1 MTHPFVR
8 LLTRICE
15 IPTCCQL
22 FWQSVNN
29 GFDNFDLFTRLCF
42 EHPLFYQQPST
53 IIYISIITYLT
64 CRESWMDINS
74 QCSQQNSVQETFQN
88 GTRGLLHLTVQRE
101 APTPVFLTT
110 IFQSWLSFVT
120 HIQAFQFQKV
130 ETYYCLK
137 TLENYIFLLFS
148 VKIKLSIR
156 SHQFVT

>member
-1 MTHPFVR
+1 MKSQPVAKRFDSQSITVLTTSICLLDFVLSTHFWTTNLPPSS
-8 LLTRICE
+8 TY
-15 IPTCCQL
+15 QL
-22 FWQSVNN
+22 
-29 GFDNFDLFTRLCF
+29 
-42 EHPLFYQQPST
+42 
-53 IIYISIITYLT
+53 ITYST

-88 GTRGLLHLTVQRE
+88 GTRGLLHSTVQEE

-137 TLENYIFLLFS
+137 TLENDICLLFS
-148 VKIKLSIR
+148 VQIKLSII
-156 SHQFVT
+156 QIC